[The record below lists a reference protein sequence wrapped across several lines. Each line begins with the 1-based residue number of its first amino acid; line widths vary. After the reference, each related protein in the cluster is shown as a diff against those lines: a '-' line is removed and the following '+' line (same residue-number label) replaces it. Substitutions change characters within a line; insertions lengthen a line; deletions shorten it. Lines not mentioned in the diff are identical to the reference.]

1 LRRLSYAKICQIT
14 SDHAVDDQAQSR
26 LRLLS
31 AGLAANE
38 RRISVLDDPWLY
50 ADGTLSPSHS
60 LLVLFQGKFENDCQL
75 ATSTGTVVQAASSH
89 EGTDACY
96 HADIA
101 RLVKAR
107 WRFQPNLNGYPLS
120 FVVHWEVEN
129 FITQCLGGDGD
140 LREVLTVTGNSRS
153 AYGATCQ
160 QYVYWQWGTIGVIV
174 LDLVCRIL
182 RTPRKRYKT
191 SMNIANRHDIELTFE
206 RSNLPGCRVN
216 VSASSTANS
225 PVGYS
230 IMVAISVVQMLAWMA
245 SVFRMPKEGS
255 PHCSSIVLSSE
266 LPHGI
271 DIKLGNFASVT
282 RTESSCWHDLLPNT
296 TVAIGFP
303 VRNQESD
310 LDVAWDLMLDL
321 ADVIF
326 HTDLSKFDL
335 PPPLGIGIFYN
346 GVNTLLYPVSK
357 SGTVMKWHFDTSG
370 KTAVPPPANFLRVES
385 EQMFTESEHLVGFA
399 AQSEIQLGTRKR
411 IRDYA
416 RMTSVVGCIERGR
429 PEIAL
434 DAFSAAIG
442 KAPATATV
450 GVKVKFPST
459 LRATVDPQKRRY
471 DDIVKK
477 TKDQAVILYDC
488 GVQRGAW
495 LVPQLSVI
503 LDLVCYRMYKEQW
516 GEPPKYPLALAN
528 GGAAAFQVLRD
539 PLVYLHKLSSIL
551 EDNSD
556 FRIMDL
562 VKEIYEAMLKR
573 RILHEAPASG
583 SWMLHRERL
592 HGWDLLEIADAP
604 DQSFRREIEVHQT
617 TSRAIAQYPS
627 WLPLTQHIPVYLG
640 QDLGHVISVGNQP
653 LPMRHVKNRE
663 KCLVA
668 NVHTLQTLLRNRDE
682 CSDFHLDCELVW
694 ELPSSVASMFLG
706 MTGVSEDPTSSE
718 RIEHCLQRLQKS
730 KDHVCTLRN
739 ERTTL
744 CGNDLVIFG
753 PETTKLSRFNE
764 LVDSLAIGASEHCK

>member
-1 LRRLSYAKICQIT
+1 LTSLSYAKVCQIS

-38 RRISVLDDPWLY
+38 RRISVLDTPWLY
-50 ADGTLSPSHS
+50 ADETLSPSHC
-60 LLVLFQGKFENDCQL
+60 LLVLFQSKFENYCQL

-101 RLVKAR
+101 RLVKAQ
-107 WRFQPNLNGYPLS
+107 WQLQPSLNGYPLS
-120 FVVHWEVEN
+120 IVVHWELEN

-140 LREVLTVTGNSRS
+140 LRQVLTVTGNARS

-160 QYVYWQWGTIGVIV
+160 QYIYWQWGTLGVIV
-174 LDLVCRIL
+174 LDLVCAIL
-182 RTPRKRYKT
+182 RTTPRKRSKM
-191 SMNIANRHDIELTFE
+191 SMDIANRPGIELTFE
-206 RSNLPGCRVN
+206 PSDLPGCKVRVF
-216 VSASSTANS
+216 ASSTANL

-230 IMVAISVVQMLAWMA
+230 IMVAVSVVQMLAWMA

-271 DIKLGNFASVT
+271 DIKLGNSAPVP
-282 RTESSCWHDLLPNT
+282 RTDSSCWHDLLPNT

-303 VRNQESD
+303 VRIQESG
-310 LDVAWDLMLDL
+310 LDVAWDLMLEL

-326 HTDLSKFDL
+326 HTDLSKVDL
-335 PPPLGIGIFYN
+335 PSPLGIGIFYN

-370 KTAVPPPANFLRVES
+370 KIAVPPPANFLRVES
-385 EQMFTESEHLVGFA
+385 EQMFTESKHLVGFA

-411 IRDYA
+411 IRDYV

-434 DAFSAAIG
+434 DAFSATIG

-503 LDLVCYRMYKEQW
+503 FDLVCYRMYKEQW
-516 GEPPKYPLALAN
+516 GEPPKYPRALAN

-573 RILHEAPASG
+573 RILHEAPAGG

-592 HGWDLLEIADAP
+592 LGWDLLEIAHAP

-617 TSRAIAQYPS
+617 TSHAIAQYPS
-627 WLPLTQHIPVYLG
+627 WLPLTQRVPVYVG
-640 QDLGHVISVGNQP
+640 QDLGHIITVRHRP
-653 LPMRHVKNRE
+653 LPMDQVRHQE
-663 KCLVA
+663 KCLAAKVY
-668 NVHTLQTLLRNRDE
+668 TLRPLLHSKDN
-682 CSDFHLDCELVW
+682 CSDLHLDCLKCELVW
-694 ELPSSVASMFLG
+694 ELPSSTIAEKAKLSIDSFASQ
-706 MTGVSEDPTSSE
+706 P
-718 RIEHCLQRLQKS
+718 IEHCLQELHGSNNHKCELRKKCTRLRGVS
-730 KDHVCTLRN
+730 
-739 ERTTL
+739 
-744 CGNDLVIFG
+744 LVIFG
-753 PETTKLSRFNE
+753 PENTILSKINE
-764 LVDSLAIGASEHCK
+764 RIDSLGIGATQVD